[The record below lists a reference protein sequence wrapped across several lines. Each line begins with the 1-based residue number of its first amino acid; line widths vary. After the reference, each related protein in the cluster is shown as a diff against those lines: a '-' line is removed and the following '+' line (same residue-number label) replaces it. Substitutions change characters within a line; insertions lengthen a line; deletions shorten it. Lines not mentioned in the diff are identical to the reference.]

1 MIILLGIVLL
11 IAGICIKPAGEGVGW
26 SLIWGLSENSTPV
39 GKMVFVAGTVM
50 IFIGLGQ
57 MDMLV

>member
-11 IAGICIKPAGEGVGW
+11 IAGICIKPSGEGIQW
-26 SLIWGLSENSTPV
+26 SFLWGLSENSTPV
-39 GKMVFVAGTVM
+39 GKMVFVAGSVM

-57 MDMLV
+57 MDVLV